1 MRETWSTLQTAAQN
15 YCANDVSAPT
25 LTFLQNEIN
34 RAKTWIYG
42 DMGDFVTQ
50 QVQTSLSV
58 NGQQY
63 YHLPVN
69 CKSIES
75 VTYLIGSWTYTLDS
89 TDSQI
94 FWDRLNALPAPAPTI
109 PTKYL
114 ERKRDF
120 GIWPIPQEAG
130 DVITLTY
137 QVLDHNMQYADV
149 TGTCSVGNN
158 SQTVVGSGTAFDQ
171 TYVGR
176 WFTATSDGFDYKISA
191 VSDTTHL
198 TLETS
203 FEGISNGTA
212 AFVIGDSSD
221 LPEELLTL
229 IPMRAAAI
237 YYAGF
242 RKDFAAGSYWTNF
255 FNTGDPKITATQVI
269 SGGIEP
275 PGGYLSVKNTYAS
288 RTTDLVIRRNG
299 DVANQGPFDN
309 IWSTK
314 TSGY

>member
-1 MRETWSTLQTAAQN
+1 MRETFSTLQTAAQN
-15 YCANDVSAPT
+15 YVANDVSAKT

-50 QVQTSLSV
+50 QTQTAVSV

-94 FWDRLNALPAPAPTI
+94 FWDRLNALPAPAPSI

-114 ERKRDF
+114 ERKRDV
-120 GIWPIPQEAG
+120 GIWPVPQEAG
-130 DVITLTY
+130 DIITLTY
-137 QVLDHNMQYADV
+137 QILDHNMQYADV
-149 TGTCSVGNN
+149 TGTCQVANN
-158 SQTVVGSGTAFDQ
+158 SQAVVGSGTSADQ
-171 TYVGR
+171 TWVGR
-176 WFTATSDGFDYKISA
+176 WFTVASDGFDYKISA
-191 VSDTTHL
+191 VTDATHW

-203 FEGISNGTA
+203 FEGVSNGTA
-212 AFVIGDSSD
+212 SFTTGDSAD

-237 YYAGF
+237 YYSGF
-242 RKDFAAGSYWTNF
+242 RKDFAAGSYWINY

-269 SGGIEP
+269 QGGIEP

-288 RTTDLVIRRNG
+288 RTTDLVIRRQG
-299 DVANQGPFDN
+299 QVANQGPFDN

-314 TSGY
+314 VTF

>member
-1 MRETWSTLQTAAQN
+1 MRETLTTLTTAAQN
-15 YCANDVSAPT
+15 YVANDTSSAAK
-25 LTFLQNEIN
+25 TFLQNELN

-50 QVQTSLSV
+50 QTQTALSV
-58 NGQQY
+58 NAQQF

-69 CKSIES
+69 AKSIES

-94 FWDRLNALPAPAPTI
+94 FWDRLNPLPAPAPSI

-120 GIWPIPQEAG
+120 GIWPIPQEDG

-137 QVLDHNMQYADV
+137 QILDKNMQYDDV
-149 TGTCSVGNN
+149 SGTCQVANN
-158 SQTVVGSGTAFDQ
+158 SQTVVGSATSFDQ

-176 WFTATSDGFDYKISA
+176 WFTVTSDGFDYKISK
-191 VSDTTHL
+191 VTDTTHL
-198 TLETS
+198 TLETA
-203 FEGISNGTA
+203 FEGIDNGTA
-212 AFVIGDSSD
+212 SFTIGDSPD

-229 IPMRAAAI
+229 IPMRAAAM
-237 YYAGF
+237 YYSGF
-242 RKDFAAGSYWTNF
+242 RKDFAAGSYWINY

-288 RTTDLVIRRNG
+288 RTTDLVIRRQG
-299 DVANQGPFDN
+299 QVANQGPFDN

-314 TSGY
+314 VTF